1 MIYKRGDVA
10 LVLFPNADLRTAK
23 RRPVLIVQ
31 ANNLGT
37 GLGQTITAMITSN
50 LARVGHPSRVFVS
63 LATREGQQTR
73 LLADSVIMTDNLVT
87 LLEVEIDRKIGIW
100 SNMAAVDAAIKHTL
114 GIRPT
119 EPTLAQSKNNL

>member
-119 EPTLAQSKNNL
+119 ERTLAQSKKNL

>member
-1 MIYKRGDVA
+1 MMLYNRGDVV

-31 ANNLGT
+31 SDNLRS

-50 LARVGHPSRVFVS
+50 LARAGHPSRVLVS
-63 LATREGQQTR
+63 LETPEGKQTR

-100 SNMAAVDAAIKHTL
+100 SNMAAVDAALKHTL
-114 GIRPT
+114 AI
-119 EPTLAQSKNNL
+119 

>member
-1 MIYKRGDVA
+1 MLYRRGDVVLA
-10 LVLFPNADLRTAK
+10 LFPNADLRTAK

-31 ANNLGT
+31 ADNLGT

-50 LARVGHPSRVFVS
+50 LARAGHPSRVFVS
-63 LATREGQQTR
+63 LATPEGKQTR

-114 GIRPT
+114 AIRPT
-119 EPTLAQSKNNL
+119 GRTAKYKNKV